1 MGYLE
6 LLFFPSFFFLGWM
19 FVVAEARLVKLQ
31 GILGNRHYEQAHNQ
45 KEGGN
50 ENYSA

>member
-1 MGYLE
+1 
-6 LLFFPSFFFLGWM
+6 M

-45 KEGGN
+45 N
-50 ENYSA
+50 ERGK

>member
-45 KEGGN
+45 KKGGN